1 MPTRLSSLLP
11 PRGRVIE
18 PGDATIVP
26 TTDELQIHA
35 VAATAR
41 MLAVSGAVL
50 CLGVVACLWSSVPS
64 SILVPWAFLTLLA
77 LLPAPLVL
85 RDFERRVLTSEEA
98 ARLRTW
104 IIGLSV
110 LRALTWGIGAAV
122 FFHFAS
128 PAELL
133 LLGVLVVGNAMG
145 TGAALMAIP
154 LAATAFA
161 LCTVTPL
168 AVSLA
173 ASGEMEHMVAAALL
187 VVYALGQGSAAR
199 QVFLFVRGEADL
211 RKALLE
217 KQRELIRAKI
227 EAETA
232 SRTKTDFLAH
242 MSHELRTPLNAIIG
256 FSETIASLLF
266 GRDVDRYAD
275 YAKDINTSG
284 RHLLRVINDMLD
296 LAKIEAGAL
305 TVSEQPFDL
314 AAALASVELLLRERV
329 QRKRLHLTWDLPAG
343 LPRITSD
350 ERLVQQI
357 LINVLTNAVKF
368 TGEGGKICVAVRRRG
383 GDDGLAV
390 SIRDTGTGMRPEDI
404 ATALKP
410 FGQVSQD
417 MTARGEGT
425 GLGLPLCQRFAQALG
440 ATFTIDS
447 VYGEGTTVTLTLP
460 ARCLDV
466 TAPQR
471 AALSA

>member
-1 MPTRLSSLLP
+1 
-11 PRGRVIE
+11 
-18 PGDATIVP
+18 
-26 TTDELQIHA
+26 
-35 VAATAR
+35 
-41 MLAVSGAVL
+41 
-50 CLGVVACLWSSVPS
+50 
-64 SILVPWAFLTLLA
+64 
-77 LLPAPLVL
+77 
-85 RDFERRVLTSEEA
+85 
-98 ARLRTW
+98 
-104 IIGLSV
+104 
-110 LRALTWGIGAAV
+110 
-122 FFHFAS
+122 
-128 PAELL
+128 
-133 LLGVLVVGNAMG
+133 
-145 TGAALMAIP
+145 MAIP
-154 LAATAFA
+154 QAATAFA
-161 LCTVTPL
+161 LFTVTPL

-173 ASGEMEHMVAAALL
+173 ARGDVEYIGAAALL
-187 VVYALGQGSAAR
+187 VVYALGQRSAAR

-211 RKALLE
+211 RQALLD
-217 KQRELIRAKI
+217 KQRELVRAKI

-305 TVSEQPFDL
+305 TVCEQPFDL
-314 AAALASVELLLRERV
+314 ATAMASVELLVRERV

-343 LPRITSD
+343 LPRVTSD

-368 TGEGGKICVAVRRRG
+368 TPEGGKIRVAVGRHAG
-383 GDDGLAV
+383 GDGIAISV
-390 SIRDTGTGMRPEDI
+390 RDTGIGMRAEDI

-410 FGQVSQD
+410 FGQVAQD

-440 ATFTIDS
+440 GAFAIDS

-460 ARCLDV
+460 ERCIAAADAHIAL
-466 TAPQR
+466 TKR
-471 AALSA
+471 A